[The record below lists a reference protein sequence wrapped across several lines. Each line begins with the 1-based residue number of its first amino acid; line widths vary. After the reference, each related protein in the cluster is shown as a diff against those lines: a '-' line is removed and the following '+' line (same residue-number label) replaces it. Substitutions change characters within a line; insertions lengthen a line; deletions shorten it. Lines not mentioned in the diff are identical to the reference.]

1 MYIKL
6 YIPEGKIM
14 LAVILTT
21 RNSSFFF
28 ISYPTNFDYGI
39 YYDHTLFFY
48 IHYLNLPR
56 TELQVLKFI
65 LLYKHNQF
73 PHWEIGLILI
83 YLTGLP

>member
-1 MYIKL
+1 
-6 YIPEGKIM
+6 M

-48 IHYLNLPR
+48 IHYLNLP
-56 TELQVLKFI
+56 EPF
-65 LLYKHNQF
+65 
-73 PHWEIGLILI
+73 EIGSII
-83 YLTGLP
+83 PIIHRMR